1 MLICAS
7 KLVFYKNLI
16 VEFLEAE
23 VKDAKFRK
31 KEFALHQQPCPVP
44 KSYLSNRY
52 LLQMV
57 RPARVLDPAQ
67 TRDEKWLTRRLKRF

>member
-16 VEFLEAE
+16 VGFLEA
-23 VKDAKFRK
+23 VKEANFFGKGVT
-31 KEFALHQQPCPVP
+31 LHQQPCPVP
-44 KSYLSNRY
+44 KSYLNNRY